1 VPHLDGAR
9 FMAFLAKPEER
20 SAEQQAVVDFSD
32 ALIAELRAAD
42 AVVIGLPMYNFGIPS
57 QLKAYFDH
65 IARAGVTFR
74 YTANGPEGLITG
86 KKVTSRRPRRR
97 YAGTPKDSQT
107 YVRDFLGFIGITDV
121 EFIYAE
127 GLNMGDESKNAALA
141 QAHQASPNSP
151 PEPGAIMTTRSL
163 TRIIPSIPVSDGA
176 GVKLRRSLGQ
186 SQGLRLDPFLML
198 DEFASDNP
206 DDYIAGFPPH
216 PHRGFETVTYMLAGD
231 FQHQDHLGHKGHLRG
246 GGAQWMTAGR
256 GIIHSEMPLHRAAAC
271 TASSSGSTCR
281 PPRR

>member
-1 VPHLDGAR
+1 MNTLLKINASLSSANGQSSQLTERFAAAWQASHPGSRVVERDLAANPVPHLDGAR

-86 KKVTSRRPRRR
+86 KKAYIFATRGGL
-97 YAGTPKDSQT
+97 YAGTPLDSQTT
-107 YVRDFLGFIGITDV
+107 YVRDFLGFLGITDV

-127 GLNMGDESKNAALA
+127 GLNMGEESKQAALA
-141 QAHQASPNSP
+141 KAQDQL
-151 PEPGAIMTTRSL
+151 E
-163 TRIIPSIPVSDGA
+163 
-176 GVKLRRSLGQ
+176 
-186 SQGLRLDPFLML
+186 
-198 DEFASDNP
+198 E
-206 DDYIAGFPPH
+206 
-216 PHRGFETVTYMLAGD
+216 LA
-231 FQHQDHLGHKGHLRG
+231 
-246 GGAQWMTAGR
+246 A
-256 GIIHSEMPLHRAAAC
+256 
-271 TASSSGSTCR
+271 
-281 PPRR
+281 

>member
-1 VPHLDGAR
+1 MSNLLKINASLFSGNGQSSQLTERFVAAWQASHPDTQVIERDLAANPVPHLDGAR

-20 SAEQQAVVDFSD
+20 SAKQQAVVDFSD

-42 AVVIGLPMYNFGIPS
+42 AIVIGLPMYNFGIPS

-86 KKVTSRRPRRR
+86 KKAYILAARGGI
-97 YAGTPKDSQT
+97 YAGTPKDSQTT

-141 QAHQASPNSP
+141 KAHQ
-151 PEPGAIMTTRSL
+151 SL
-163 TRIIPSIPVSDGA
+163 AT
-176 GVKLRRSLGQ
+176 L
-186 SQGLRLDPFLML
+186 
-198 DEFASDNP
+198 
-206 DDYIAGFPPH
+206 
-216 PHRGFETVTYMLAGD
+216 
-231 FQHQDHLGHKGHLRG
+231 
-246 GGAQWMTAGR
+246 TA
-256 GIIHSEMPLHRAAAC
+256 
-271 TASSSGSTCR
+271 
-281 PPRR
+281 

>member
-1 VPHLDGAR
+1 MNTLLKINSSLFSANGQSSQLTERFAAAWQASHPGSRVVERDLAANPVPHLDGAR

-86 KKVTSRRPRRR
+86 KKAYILAARGGV

-107 YVRDFLGFIGITDV
+107 AYVRDFLGFIGITDV

-141 QAHQASPNSP
+141 QAHQ
-151 PEPGAIMTTRSL
+151 SL
-163 TRIIPSIPVSDGA
+163 A
-176 GVKLRRSLGQ
+176 AL
-186 SQGLRLDPFLML
+186 
-198 DEFASDNP
+198 
-206 DDYIAGFPPH
+206 
-216 PHRGFETVTYMLAGD
+216 
-231 FQHQDHLGHKGHLRG
+231 
-246 GGAQWMTAGR
+246 TA
-256 GIIHSEMPLHRAAAC
+256 
-271 TASSSGSTCR
+271 
-281 PPRR
+281 